1 MAIAPAR
8 IELAR
13 PRLEDVFIR
22 IVSGGNEGAETES
35 KLRAD
40 LREADGGAVTV

>member
-8 IELAR
+8 IELSR

-22 IVSGGNEGAETES
+22 IVSDGTDTHETEL

-40 LREADGGAVTV
+40 LRDLAMPGAMV